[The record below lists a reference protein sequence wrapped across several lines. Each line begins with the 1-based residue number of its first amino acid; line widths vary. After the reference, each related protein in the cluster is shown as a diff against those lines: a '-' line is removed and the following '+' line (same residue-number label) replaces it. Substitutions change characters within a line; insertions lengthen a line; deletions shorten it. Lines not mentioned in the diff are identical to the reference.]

1 MPAKAGIHDALSSG
15 PENRKD
21 SAPRLSDFTYDL
33 PPGRIA
39 TSPARPRDSAKLL
52 HISETLRDHTVRDL
66 PSLLRAGDLLVVNDT
81 RVIPA
86 QLSAMR
92 GGAAIGITLDKPQ
105 ADGAWL
111 VLLRNAKRVKPGDTL
126 TIDDFFAAD
135 VIAVH
140 EGGTATLRFNHEGA
154 AFEKALKRTGA
165 LALPPY
171 IPRSEGI
178 TESDGADY
186 QTMFAEHDGAV
197 AAPTAGLHFTP
208 ELLEALAARG
218 ISTTRVTLHVG
229 AGTFLPVRS
238 ENLHEH
244 KMHAER
250 GFLSAAAAAQIN
262 QTRAAGGRIIPIG
275 TTALRLIESATDEH
289 GIIHPFAGETD
300 IFILPGY
307 KFKISDLLFTNFHLP
322 HSTLLMLVSAFAG
335 TQRIREAYRH
345 AIGTEYRFYSYG
357 DACLLERA

>member
-1 MPAKAGIHDALSSG
+1 VKQSILTTAKLS
-15 PENRKD
+15 EFD
-21 SAPRLSDFTYDL
+21 YDL
-33 PPGRIA
+33 PPDRIA
-39 TSPARPRDSAKLL
+39 ASPARPRDSARLL
-52 HISETLRDHTVRDL
+52 HVSETLHDHVVSDL
-66 PSLLRAGDLLVVNDT
+66 PSLLRPGDLLVVNDT

-92 GGAAIGITLDKPQ
+92 GDAHIGITLDKPQ
-105 ADGAWL
+105 VDGTWL
-111 VLLRNAKRVKPGDTL
+111 VLLRNARRVKPGDTL
-126 TIDDFFAAD
+126 TIDEFFSAD

-140 EGGTATLRFNHEGA
+140 EGGAATLRFNVEGT
-154 AFEKALKRTGA
+154 AFQSALQRTGA

-171 IPRSEGI
+171 IARPEGV
-178 TESDGADY
+178 TARDSDDY

-208 ELLEALAARG
+208 ALLDSLQERQIG
-218 ISTTRVTLHVG
+218 ITRVTLHVG
-229 AGTFLPVRS
+229 AGTFLPVRT

-250 GFLSAAAAAQIN
+250 GFLTAAAAARIN
-262 QTRAAGGRIIPIG
+262 QTRAADGRIIPIG
-275 TTALRLIESATDEH
+275 TTALRLIESATDSR
-289 GIIHPFAGETD
+289 GIIHEFAGETD

-307 KFKISDLLFTNFHLP
+307 KFKIADLLFTNFHLP

-335 TQRIREAYRH
+335 TERIREAYQY
-345 AIGTEYRFYSYG
+345 AIGEKYRFYSYG

>member
-1 MPAKAGIHDALSSG
+1 MITAK
-15 PENRKD
+15 
-21 SAPRLSDFTYDL
+21 LSDFDYEL
-33 PPGRIA
+33 PPDRIA

-52 HISETLRDHTVRDL
+52 HVSSTLRDYTVRDL
-66 PSLLRAGDLLVVNDT
+66 PSLLRPGDLLVVNDT

-92 GGAAIGITLDKPQ
+92 GDAHIGITLDKPQ

-111 VLLRNAKRVKPGDTL
+111 VLLRNARRVKPGDTL
-126 TIDDFFAAD
+126 TIDADFSAI
-135 VIAVH
+135 VIAVD
-140 EGGTATLRFNHEGA
+140 EGGTATLRFNLAGA
-154 AFEKALKRTGA
+154 AFQNALQRTGA

-171 IPRSEGI
+171 IARPEGV
-178 TESDGADY
+178 TANDSDDY

-208 ELLEALAARG
+208 ALLDALQAQEIG
-218 ISTTRVTLHVG
+218 IARVTLHVG
-229 AGTFLPVRS
+229 AGTFLPVRT
-238 ENLHEH
+238 ENVADH

-250 GFLSAAAAAQIN
+250 GFLSAAAAARIN
-262 QTRAAGGRIIPIG
+262 QTRASGGRIIPIG
-275 TTALRLIESATDEH
+275 TTALRLIESATDAD

-307 KFKISDLLFTNFHLP
+307 KFKIADLLFTNFHLP
-322 HSTLLMLVSAFAG
+322 HSTLLMLVSAFSG
-335 TQRIREAYRH
+335 MERIRAAYRH
-345 AIGTEYRFYSYG
+345 AIGANYRFYSYG